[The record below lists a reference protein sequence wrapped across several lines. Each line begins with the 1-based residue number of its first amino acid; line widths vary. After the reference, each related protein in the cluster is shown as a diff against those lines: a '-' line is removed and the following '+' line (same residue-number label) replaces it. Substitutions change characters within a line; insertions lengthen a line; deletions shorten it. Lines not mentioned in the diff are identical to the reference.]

1 MNIIVTE
8 DNLIEYDKIIL
19 YKLDMINNISNIHVE
34 FLFIDLENNITE
46 IYQYFKNKINSKIQF
61 KNINFILINC
71 YIDKQKIIM
80 KGQLV

>member
-1 MNIIVTE
+1 
-8 DNLIEYDKIIL
+8 
-19 YKLDMINNISNIHVE
+19 MINNITNIHVE

-71 YIDKQKIIM
+71 YIDK
-80 KGQLV
+80 

>member
-19 YKLDMINNISNIHVE
+19 YKLDIINNIPNIHVE